1 MMRLR
6 RASVIAVLSSLAW
19 AVTAS
24 AERPWILWSQGVRN
38 KTAINWFTVGA
49 YPSLNECRTALQEA
63 AENLQNSGY
72 ELVDTVE
79 SITAIKDNDN
89 FTGLTCFPDTV
100 DPRGPK
106 GSDGRRESPRRVLRR
121 RTGCGGVVAGHASGC
136 VRDRNDAAIDER
148 HCKAES
154 RCGEGRQQD
163 LVAEILIAGVHR
175 RHRRD
180 DRRSALAGAADG
192 RVTDA
197 RLWHPWLRINRVLRV
212 MLQTR
217 WSAEAW
223 SHVRVEFK
231 RALALRSEIR
241 RAGWFN

>member
-24 AERPWILWSQGVRN
+24 AERAWILWSQGVRN

-121 RTGCGGVVAGHASGC
+121 R
-136 VRDRNDAAIDER
+136 
-148 HCKAES
+148 
-154 RCGEGRQQD
+154 
-163 LVAEILIAGVHR
+163 LV
-175 RHRRD
+175 
-180 DRRSALAGAADG
+180 
-192 RVTDA
+192 
-197 RLWHPWLRINRVLRV
+197 
-212 MLQTR
+212 
-217 WSAEAW
+217 AEAW
-223 SHVRVEFK
+223 SQGAPQGVFAMEMTRRLLNATVK
-231 RALALRSEIR
+231 QSRAAANVGNKIWWLNFWLLVFTVVIAAMTAFCSGLALRT
-241 RAGWFN
+241 GG

>member
-24 AERPWILWSQGVRN
+24 AERAWILWSQGVRN

-121 RTGCGGVVAGHASGC
+121 R
-136 VRDRNDAAIDER
+136 
-148 HCKAES
+148 
-154 RCGEGRQQD
+154 
-163 LVAEILIAGVHR
+163 LV
-175 RHRRD
+175 
-180 DRRSALAGAADG
+180 
-192 RVTDA
+192 
-197 RLWHPWLRINRVLRV
+197 
-212 MLQTR
+212 
-217 WSAEAW
+217 AEAW
-223 SHVRVEFK
+223 SQGAPQGVFAIEMTRRLMNATVK
-231 RALALRSEIR
+231 QSRAAANVGNKIWWLNFWLLVFTVVIAAMTGVLLWLALRT
-241 RAGWFN
+241 GG

>member
-24 AERPWILWSQGVRN
+24 AERAWILWSQGVRN

-63 AENLQNSGY
+63 AKNLQSSGY

-121 RTGCGGVVAGHASGC
+121 R
-136 VRDRNDAAIDER
+136 
-148 HCKAES
+148 
-154 RCGEGRQQD
+154 
-163 LVAEILIAGVHR
+163 LV
-175 RHRRD
+175 
-180 DRRSALAGAADG
+180 
-192 RVTDA
+192 
-197 RLWHPWLRINRVLRV
+197 
-212 MLQTR
+212 
-217 WSAEAW
+217 AEAW
-223 SHVRVEFK
+223 SQGAPQGVFAMEMTRRLMNATVK
-231 RALALRSEIR
+231 QSRAAANVGNKIWWLNFWLLVFTVVIAAMTAFCSGLALRT
-241 RAGWFN
+241 GG

>member
-1 MMRLR
+1 VIGRPYTTAGGKTANVRVKRVDSDLQMIRTYGAARARQREAGDCRGGQAMMRLR

-24 AERPWILWSQGVRN
+24 AERAWILWSQGVRN

-63 AENLQNSGY
+63 AENLQKSGY

-121 RTGCGGVVAGHASGC
+121 RTGC
-136 VRDRNDAAIDER
+136 
-148 HCKAES
+148 
-154 RCGEGRQQD
+154 
-163 LVAEILIAGVHR
+163 
-175 RHRRD
+175 
-180 DRRSALAGAADG
+180 
-192 RVTDA
+192 
-197 RLWHPWLRINRVLRV
+197 
-212 MLQTR
+212 
-217 WSAEAW
+217 EAW
-223 SHVRVEFK
+223 SQGTHQGVFAIE
-231 RALALRSEIR
+231 R
-241 RAGWFN
+241 RGD